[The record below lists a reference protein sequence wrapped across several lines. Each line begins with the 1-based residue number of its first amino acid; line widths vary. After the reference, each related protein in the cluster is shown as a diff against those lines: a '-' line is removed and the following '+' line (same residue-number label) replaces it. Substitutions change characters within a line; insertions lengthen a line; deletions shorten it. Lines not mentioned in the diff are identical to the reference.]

1 MSCAYSA
8 VIRQS
13 DGWWIGW
20 IREVAGVNAQ
30 ARTREQLLDAL
41 ATALR
46 EALAM
51 NCRDA
56 EAAMPADYERV
67 IIQPS
72 RD

>member
-30 ARTREQLLDAL
+30 AQTREQLLDDL
-41 ATALR
+41 AAALR

-51 NCRDA
+51 NCREA

-67 IIQPS
+67 IIQL
-72 RD
+72 